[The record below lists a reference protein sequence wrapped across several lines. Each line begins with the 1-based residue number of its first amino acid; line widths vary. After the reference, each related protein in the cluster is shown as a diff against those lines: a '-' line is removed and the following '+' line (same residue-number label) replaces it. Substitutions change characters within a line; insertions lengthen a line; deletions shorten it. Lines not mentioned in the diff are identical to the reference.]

1 MPVSAPS
8 RLTDLHLPDMPE
20 RPTLDLPEFTVPK
33 TDFTM
38 PKFEMP
44 DIDVPK
50 AFTAAAT
57 AVGLVKP
64 ARPRWPYA
72 LGAGLLLAA
81 GAAIIALNWES
92 IRARLS
98 AGVAMAQEQIAQMRS
113 ERNDDEPVAFTAA
126 ETASQRPSETT
137 GDTGADYPDGL
148 GTKGA
153 NGTSTEDATASE
165 AYVGV

>member
-8 RLTDLHLPDMPE
+8 RLNDLHLPEMPD
-20 RPTLDLPEFTVPK
+20 RPTLDLPE
-33 TDFTM
+33 FTM

-50 AFTAAAT
+50 TLTAAAT

-81 GAAIIALNWES
+81 GAAIIALNWDS

-98 AGVAMAQEQIAQMRS
+98 AGVSMAQEQIAQMRS
-113 ERNDDEPVAFTAA
+113 ERDTDEPVAFTAA
-126 ETASQRPSETT
+126 ETAPQRPSETT
-137 GDTGADYPDGL
+137 GDTGAEYPDGL
-148 GTKGA
+148 GA
-153 NGTSTEDATASE
+153 NGTSAEDPKASE